1 MNKKITAIVAFFAAF
16 MVFSNSLSAQEVK
29 KLSLQEAVALGLE
42 SSKNLKID
50 QAKIQEATAAVEEAK
65 NNQLPDFKV
74 TGSYMRLTNA
84 NIDLKLAQGKSEE
97 GSGSGSGSSM
107 PKVSQAMY
115 GIANLTLPIYAGGK
129 IRYGIQSAKYLLE
142 AVKLNTGSDKNA
154 IAYNLTEAY
163 TNLFKAA
170 QLIGVIKE
178 NLAASEHR
186 DSNFLQL
193 ENNGLMARNDR
204 LKAQLQTSDIELQ
217 LLEAQNNYTIA
228 NVNMDLL
235 LGLPETTVIEV
246 DSAFINSAYD
256 EQPIGYYEEQAI
268 QNRKDMQALD
278 YQQKAAQTGI
288 KAAKADYIP
297 SLALTGGYIA
307 ADIPKVFTVTNAI
320 NGGIGL
326 QYNLSSLWK
335 TGATVRKA
343 KAQAQELLAS
353 QELLTDNIHLE
364 INRNYQNSILARK
377 KIDVHSQALIQA
389 EENYRITK
397 NKYDNSLVTITDLL
411 DANASLLSS
420 KINLLN
426 ARADAALAYQKLL
439 EASGILIKKNF
450 KDY

>member
-1 MNKKITAIVAFFAAF
+1 MNKKITTIVALFAAF

-29 KLSLQEAVALGLE
+29 KLSLQEAVELGLE
-42 SSKNLKID
+42 NSKNLKID

-65 NNQLPDFKV
+65 NRQLPDFKV
-74 TGSYMRLTNA
+74 SGSYMRLTNA
-84 NIDLKLAQGKSEE
+84 NIDLKMGQGNSGE
-97 GSGSGSGSSM
+97 GSGSESGTSM

-115 GIANLTLPIYAGGK
+115 GIANLTLPLYAGGK

-163 TNLFKAA
+163 ANLFKAA

-178 NLAASEHR
+178 NLAASQHR

-217 LLEAQNNYTIA
+217 LLEAQNNYNIA

-246 DSAFINSAYD
+246 DSTFINSAYE
-256 EQPIGYYEEQAI
+256 EQPIDYYEEQAI

-278 YQQKAAQTGI
+278 YQQKAAQSGI
-288 KAAKADYIP
+288 KAARADYLP
-297 SLALTGGYIA
+297 SLALTGGYVA

-320 NGGIGL
+320 NGGLGI

-335 TGATVRKA
+335 TGASIRKA

-353 QELLTDNIHLE
+353 RDLLTDNIRLE
-364 INRNYQNSILARK
+364 INRDYQNTLLARK
-377 KIDVHSQALIQA
+377 KIDVHAQALIQA

-411 DANASLLSS
+411 DANAALLSS

-439 EASGILIKKNF
+439 EASGILIK
-450 KDY
+450 

>member
-1 MNKKITAIVAFFAAF
+1 
-16 MVFSNSLSAQEVK
+16 
-29 KLSLQEAVALGLE
+29 
-42 SSKNLKID
+42 
-50 QAKIQEATAAVEEAK
+50 
-65 NNQLPDFKV
+65 
-74 TGSYMRLTNA
+74 
-84 NIDLKLAQGKSEE
+84 
-97 GSGSGSGSSM
+97 
-107 PKVSQAMY
+107 
-115 GIANLTLPIYAGGK
+115 
-129 IRYGIQSAKYLLE
+129 
-142 AVKLNTGSDKNA
+142 
-154 IAYNLTEAY
+154 
-163 TNLFKAA
+163 
-170 QLIGVIKE
+170 
-178 NLAASEHR
+178 
-186 DSNFLQL
+186 
-193 ENNGLMARNDR
+193 
-204 LKAQLQTSDIELQ
+204 
-217 LLEAQNNYTIA
+217 
-228 NVNMDLL
+228 MDLL

-439 EASGILIKKNF
+439 EASGILIK
-450 KDY
+450 